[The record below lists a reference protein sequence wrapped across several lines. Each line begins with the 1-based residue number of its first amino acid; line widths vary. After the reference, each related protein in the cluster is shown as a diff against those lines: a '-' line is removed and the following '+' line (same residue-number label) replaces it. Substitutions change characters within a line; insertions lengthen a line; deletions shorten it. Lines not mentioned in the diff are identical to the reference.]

1 MSRSLNNKKILKNIE
16 TNKNLSN
23 SILYSDL
30 YNDGAIEFEKMK
42 KGYIEMGKLNLA
54 IAHEYDGCGF
64 IDVDIY
70 ETWLCGEWFIKWQQW

>member
-30 YNDGAIEFEKMK
+30 CNEGVIDFEKMK
-42 KGYIEMGKLNLA
+42 KGYIEMGNLNLA
-54 IAHEYDGCGF
+54 IAHEYDECGF

-70 ETWLCGEWFIKWQQW
+70 ETWLCGE

>member
-30 YNDGAIEFEKMK
+30 CNEGVIDFEKMK
-42 KGYIEMGKLNLA
+42 KGYIEMGNLNLA
-54 IAHEYDGCGF
+54 IAHKYDECGF

-70 ETWLCGEWFIKWQQW
+70 ETWLCGE

>member
-1 MSRSLNNKKILKNIE
+1 
-16 TNKNLSN
+16 
-23 SILYSDL
+23 
-30 YNDGAIEFEKMK
+30 MK

-70 ETWLCGEWFIKWQQW
+70 ETWLCGE